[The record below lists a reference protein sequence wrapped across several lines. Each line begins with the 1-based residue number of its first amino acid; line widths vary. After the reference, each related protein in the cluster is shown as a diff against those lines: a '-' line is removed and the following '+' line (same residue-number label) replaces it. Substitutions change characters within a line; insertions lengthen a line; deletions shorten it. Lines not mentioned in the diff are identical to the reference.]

1 MGLWSLRSPKICSWQ
16 SGDLGDPTNPE
27 ALKAEGDVP
36 AKRQSSRKNEFFLI
50 LLFVLFQPSTD
61 WMRPTDIGGG
71 GNLLSFSEHVR
82 ANICAPYGPVK
93 LTFKINHSTDQIM
106 VGYCCQRLSE
116 SLQATLIS
124 SLRRA
129 LMRDNSCKKL

>member
-1 MGLWSLRSPKICSWQ
+1 MPAGKPIHTLHIFIEGRAVLMGLWSLRSPKICSWQ

-61 WMRPTDIGGG
+61 WMRPTDIGE
-71 GNLLSFSEHVR
+71 GNLLSFSEYV
-82 ANICAPYGPVK
+82 
-93 LTFKINHSTDQIM
+93 
-106 VGYCCQRLSE
+106 
-116 SLQATLIS
+116 
-124 SLRRA
+124 
-129 LMRDNSCKKL
+129 